1 MMKLYLYILILVFI
15 ILVPIDSYGQKSNF
29 DYYRIE
35 IVGQRNQLMELMNS
49 RYQKEFYANG
59 EKLFYVRNTENYLE
73 IIEYNSLKTPT
84 KYYVVRN
91 DSLFLS
97 ESFTYVDENLMELS
111 GEEQERI
118 KQFYEI
124 NKAVK
129 KNIYGFDCF
138 QVIMQDPSGG
148 SNKVEM
154 FVTEDLPNLPA
165 HFPLSSNVLN
175 AEPLEIQ
182 MNLMGT
188 SIKVGIVEIKKGV
201 DIEKQ
206 LNLKFSDAIPISEE
220 KLNNLKQY

>member
-1 MMKLYLYILILVFI
+1 MMKLYIYILILVFI
-15 ILVPIDSYGQKSNF
+15 ILGPIDSNGQKNNF

-35 IVGQRNQLMELMNS
+35 ITGQKNQLMELMNS
-49 RYQKEFYANG
+49 RYQKEFYTNG

-73 IIEYNSLKTPT
+73 IIEYNSSKTPT

-129 KNIYGFDCF
+129 KNIYGFECF

-148 SNKVEM
+148 SNKVEI

-188 SIKVGIVEIKKGV
+188 SIKVGIVEFKKGV